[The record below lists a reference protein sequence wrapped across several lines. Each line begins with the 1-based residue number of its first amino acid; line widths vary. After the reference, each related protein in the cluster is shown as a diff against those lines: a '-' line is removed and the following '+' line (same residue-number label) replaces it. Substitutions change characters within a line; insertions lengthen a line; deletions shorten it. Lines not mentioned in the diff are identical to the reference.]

1 MPATR
6 HPKIHFTS
14 GELVRDIVTGMTDGR
29 PVPFAPAAESIAKGL
44 GEYLATRSDAGHYE
58 SERVFSESASRGVSG
73 AFPKYHNRQRRQRDV
88 NAVRVTM
95 RCRRLGSYHAAVPHV
110 AAAEQLR
117 IRIQNLVV

>member
-44 GEYLATRSDAGHYE
+44 GGYLAARSDAGHYG
-58 SERVFSESASRGVSG
+58 SERVFSESTGRGTSA
-73 AFPKYHNRQRRQRDV
+73 AFPEYHNRQRRQRDV
-88 NAVRVTM
+88 DAVRTTV
-95 RCRRLGSYHAAVPHV
+95 RCHRLGRYHAAVPHV